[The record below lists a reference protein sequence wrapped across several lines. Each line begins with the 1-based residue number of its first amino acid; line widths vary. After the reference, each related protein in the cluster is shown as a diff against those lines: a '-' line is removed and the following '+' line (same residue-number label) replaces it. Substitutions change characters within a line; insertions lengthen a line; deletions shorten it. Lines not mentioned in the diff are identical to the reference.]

1 MKFKHAIDAVS
12 ESDKTQISYVDVE
25 VTLDVGEIAN
35 SIKQLNRSKLLELRD
50 LILAQCRETTSGS
63 SEAVNIISH
72 GEMAVNMDYLVER
85 MEFDAYLYAHH
96 KEMRHLVLS
105 RPNYLAAEMAFLDGI
120 MELREKI
127 KKLHHEDILSGD
139 L

>member
-1 MKFKHAIDAVS
+1 MKFKHAIEAVN
-12 ESDKTQISYVDVE
+12 DYDRTQISYVDIE
-25 VTLDVGEIAN
+25 VTLGVDEIAN
-35 SIKQLNRSKLLELRD
+35 SVKQLNRAKLLELRD
-50 LILAQCRETTSGS
+50 LILAQCREPTSGS
-63 SEAVNIISH
+63 SESITILSH
-72 GEMAVNMDYLVER
+72 GEMSVNMDYLVEH

-105 RPNYLAAEMAFLDGI
+105 RPSYLAADMDFLDGI
-120 MELREKI
+120 AELREKI